1 MPDPS
6 ITSQSFSSQKQGLV
20 VGVADMVVSSDPDE
34 VLVTYALGS
43 CLGITLHDP
52 GKCIGGLLH
61 LMLPDSQLHSRTT
74 VRPAMFLDTGLP
86 LLLKTMLEAGA
97 DESALRCKVFGGAQL
112 LSADQFFR
120 IGAQNV
126 EACYKLTAAL
136 NLRVLVWEVS
146 GRVNRTIRMSNRTGE
161 VRVRVPARPE
171 FIR

>member
-6 ITSQSFSSQKQGLV
+6 ITSQSFTSQKQGLV

-86 LLLKTMLEAGA
+86 LLLKTMLAAGA
-97 DESALRCKVFGGAQL
+97 DEGALRC
-112 LSADQFFR
+112 
-120 IGAQNV
+120 
-126 EACYKLTAAL
+126 
-136 NLRVLVWEVS
+136 
-146 GRVNRTIRMSNRTGE
+146 
-161 VRVRVPARPE
+161 
-171 FIR
+171 